1 MDGNEKLLA
10 VFWVCLASVLISII
24 VGVTT
29 TSLDNNRVMLEM
41 VKSGAD
47 PLKVGCAIE
56 GSHNSSV
63 TDCNLLMVE

>member
-10 VFWVCLASVLISII
+10 VFWVCLASVLTSII
-24 VGVTT
+24 VGVTA

-47 PLKVGCAIE
+47 PLKVGCAVE
-56 GSHNSSV
+56 GSHNSTSI
-63 TDCNLLMVE
+63 DCNLLMAK